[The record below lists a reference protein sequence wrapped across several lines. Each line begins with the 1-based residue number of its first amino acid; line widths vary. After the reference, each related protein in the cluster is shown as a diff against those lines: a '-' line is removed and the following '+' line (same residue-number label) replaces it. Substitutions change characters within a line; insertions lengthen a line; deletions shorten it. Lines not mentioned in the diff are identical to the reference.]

1 MARPRRNRHRLERLF
16 LAGSALLFACGG
28 KEVSEPPL
36 DASAAEDLRKLA
48 RLRVYFG
55 HQSVGENIVAGLE
68 DLKRKTG
75 VEELVVARL
84 EPGAVPAGPAFL
96 HSAVGQNRAPDSK
109 FDAFLSLMDGP
120 LAGKVDVA
128 FVKLCYVDIDRD
140 TDVDAV
146 FARYAALVETMKSK
160 HPEVKL
166 VHVTAPLMVKEG
178 YGRFKYLIKS
188 ALGMENDNVRRN
200 LFSQRLRE
208 KYAGDLIFDLERIE
222 STYPDGSRESFDSGR
237 HFGLVH
243 GYTSDGG
250 HLSELGQRR
259 VARELARL
267 LATVPARPAA
277 EAPPPTAQP
286 EAAPAAPEGGARSGT
301 E

>member
-1 MARPRRNRHRLERLF
+1 MARPRRRHRLERLV
-16 LAGSALLFACGG
+16 LASSALLFACAS
-28 KEVSEPPL
+28 KEVSEAPL
-36 DASAAEDLRKLA
+36 DSSAADELRKLA

-55 HQSVGENIVAGLE
+55 HQSVGENIVLGLE
-68 DLKRKTG
+68 DLKQRAG
-75 VEELVVARL
+75 VSALEIVRL
-84 EPGAVPAGPAFL
+84 DPGVPPRGPAFM
-96 HSAVGQNRAPDSK
+96 HSAVGQNHAPGSK
-109 FDAFLSLMDGP
+109 FDAFLALMDGP

-128 FVKLCYVDIDRD
+128 LVKLCYVDIDKE

-146 FARYAALVETMKSK
+146 FARYVALVEAMKSR
-160 HPEVKL
+160 HPEVRL

-200 LFSQRLRE
+200 RFSQLLRD
-208 KYAGDLIFDLERIE
+208 KYAGELVFDLERIE

-243 GYTSDGG
+243 GYTTDGG
-250 HLSELGQRR
+250 HLSEIGRRR
-259 VARELARL
+259 VARELLRL
-267 LATVPARPAA
+267 LATVAPQPAA
-277 EAPPPTAQP
+277 GAPAPEAGAAAP
-286 EAAPAAPEGGARSGT
+286 EAAVGSGT

>member
-1 MARPRRNRHRLERLF
+1 MARPRRNRHRLERLV
-16 LAGSALLFACGG
+16 LASSALLFACGG
-28 KEVSEPPL
+28 KEVAEAPL
-36 DASAAEDLRKLA
+36 DSSAAEDLRKLA

-75 VEELVVARL
+75 VSELAVTRL

-109 FDAFLSLMDGP
+109 FDAFMALMDGP

-128 FVKLCYVDIDRD
+128 LVKLCYVDIDRD

-146 FARYAALVETMKSK
+146 FARYAALVDAMKAK

-200 LFSQRLRE
+200 IFSQRLRE
-208 KYAGDLIFDLERIE
+208 KYAGELIFDLERIE

-243 GYTSDGG
+243 GYTTDGG
-250 HLSELGQRR
+250 HLSEIGQRR

-267 LATVPARPAA
+267 LASVPARAVA
-277 EAPPPTAQP
+277 EAPPAAQP